1 MKVQFGVADRPP
13 LKQIRPALGQYPFA
27 GNLPIDHR
35 RGTRAEAVRARS
47 ANLDPSEAKLF
58 PFAVR
63 DEMKLDTMS
72 GSILCPNSSNPP
84 APTATRPAMP
94 TFAAEKSLRKTSHA
108 AESPR
113 VSRPF
118 LPLAVAS
125 LLALLISCP
134 SPAQAPK
141 ADQTPKAETRAAVR
155 PSDQPAGVD
164 DQLNFPATD
173 WPWWRGPLRNG
184 TASPDQHPPTE
195 FSETQNVRWRAEVP
209 GRGFGSPTVVGNRV
223 FLATSDEATGSQSVL
238 AWDRVTGKRLWQTVV
253 HPSGGMRKNA
263 KSTAA
268 SSTPASDGERL
279 FINFP
284 NSDALYTTALDLDG
298 NRLWQVKISDYVIH
312 QGYGASPALYRDLVI
327 ATADNKG
334 GGAIAALKRES
345 GEVVWRRERP
355 ALPNY
360 PSPILLRVGGVDQL
374 VMTGCDQVVSY
385 DPLTGKT
392 LWETAGA
399 TTECVTSTLTD
410 GQRVFTSGGYPANHM
425 SAIRADGSAELVWKN
440 DNRLYVPSLV
450 IRDGYL
456 FGILDAGIAMCWKSD
471 TGEELWK
478 QRLGGTFSSSPV
490 LVGDQIFVSNEEGD
504 FFVFKAQPERFQ
516 SVAKNKLG
524 DLVMATPTLCG
535 GQIFHRVTDI
545 DDSGNAQEFLYCL
558 GSDQ

>member
-1 MKVQFGVADRPP
+1 MP
-13 LKQIRPALGQYPFA
+13 L
-27 GNLPIDHR
+27 
-35 RGTRAEAVRARS
+35 S
-47 ANLDPSEAKLF
+47 AS
-58 PFAVR
+58 
-63 DEMKLDTMS
+63 
-72 GSILCPNSSNPP
+72 
-84 APTATRPAMP
+84 
-94 TFAAEKSLRKTSHA
+94 EKSLRETSRA
-108 AESPR
+108 AQSHR
-113 VSRPF
+113 VARPF
-118 LPLAVAS
+118 LPLLFAS
-125 LLALLISCP
+125 LLGIVDASP
-134 SPAQAPK
+134 SPAQTLA
-141 ADQTPKAETRAAVR
+141 AEPREASSAN
-155 PSDQPAGVD
+155 DQPAGVD
-164 DQLNFPATD
+164 DQLDFPATD
-173 WPWWRGPLRNG
+173 WRWWRGPLRNG

-195 FSETQNVRWRAEVP
+195 FSETHNVRWRAEIP

-238 AWDRVTGKRLWQTVV
+238 AWDRVTGQRLWQTVV

-334 GGAIAALKRES
+334 GGAIAALRRDT

-355 ALPNY
+355 SLPNY
-360 PSPILLRVGGVDQL
+360 PSPILLRIGGVDQI
-374 VMTGCDQVVSY
+374 VMTGCDLVVSY

-425 SAIRADGSAELVWKN
+425 SAIRADGSAELAWKN

-490 LVGDQIFVSNEEGD
+490 LVGDQIFVSNEEGE
-504 FFVFKAQPERFQ
+504 FFVFKARPDRFQ

-524 DLVMATPTLCG
+524 DLVMATPAICG
-535 GQIFHRVTDI
+535 GQIFHRATEI

-558 GSDQ
+558 GSDK